1 MSRWKKIII
10 VASLGLSLTGCA
22 VEVDDEV
29 SDLSQGLGFPA
40 EGAQPGASE
49 ASQHFRGLSL
59 APAFAVQHGEHVLL
73 KDAHVAV
80 AQGTVSSMKDLAPTL
95 EAVARV
101 GKPLV
106 LVTTEPLSAQLT
118 EELAALNHAG
128 LMQVYA
134 VTAKGAETDGAGSL
148 ERLLHVTLA
157 TRLDAHADLLQV
169 TLEDLGYVKAIQLG
183 ADGLTIVP
191 GR

>member
-1 MSRWKKIII
+1 MGRCRT
-10 VASLGLSLTGCA
+10 ANRRRLGRPC
-22 VEVDDEV
+22 
-29 SDLSQGLGFPA
+29 
-40 EGAQPGASE
+40 EG
-49 ASQHFRGLSL
+49 RR
-59 APAFAVQHGEHVLL
+59 
-73 KDAHVAV
+73 AHSAGDRVF
-80 AQGTVSSMKDLAPTL
+80 APTL

-118 EELAALNHAG
+118 EELADLNHAG

-134 VTAKGAETDGAGSL
+134 VTAKGAETGGAGSL

-157 TRLDAHADLLQV
+157 TRLDARTYLLQV
-169 TLEDLGYVKAIQLG
+169 TLEDLGYVQAIQLG